1 VDEASQINSAL
12 AGKYRIE
19 REVGQGGMATVY
31 LAHDLRHD
39 REVALKVLNPELA
52 AVLGKERFLAE
63 IRVTAKLQ
71 HPHLLP
77 LFDSGEA
84 DGRLF
89 YVMPYVQGESL
100 RTRLNNQHQLPVNE
114 AVRIA
119 VGIGSA
125 LDYAH
130 RHGII
135 HRDLKPENILL
146 HEGEPLI
153 ADFGIALAL
162 SAAAPARITQ
172 TGVFLG
178 TPQYMSPE
186 QASGDRAID
195 GRTDIYSLGAV
206 LYEMLAGEP
215 PHTGGSAQA
224 VIAKVVT
231 DKPRS
236 LRTLRNT
243 IPSHVEAAVDCALA
257 KIPADR
263 FETAQNFVDALRG
276 TRSVAVESSSSA
288 YPDLRANDIAQRGW
302 FGKPARVAALFALGI
317 ALGALAMKLFTPA
330 PAPNRP
336 TRFLLTQN
344 DSARFRSPPTLSM
357 AMARD
362 GSRIVYVGGSGSRLG
377 LFVHELDEL
386 DAKPIRG
393 MDPGETPEVP
403 VLSPDGRN
411 VLFRAGTHV
420 KRVPVDGGTPVA
432 VSDVGTSYSWGDNG
446 VILIYA
452 PPGTLFQ
459 TSEGGGTLRVV
470 AKASREKN
478 VTTFG
483 FPYLLPGSEAALV
496 TLYKGSFTGTAAHL
510 GVVRLS
516 DGEIVDLQTPGANP
530 RYVRGYIF
538 FARPNGSVF
547 AAPFDLRR
555 LRLSGPATPV
565 QDNVV
570 LKGGGGAEFGVSDNG
585 TLVYRSGVTVKRLV
599 SVDLRGN
606 ETQIL
611 PDLRDYQAPR
621 FSPDG
626 NRLAVGVIGPE
637 RGAETWIYDKQS
649 GALTRLTQ
657 DGGDRPEWS
666 PDGRNIL
673 SVHRGNESEGFV
685 TQRWDGSDTPKAF
698 LRVPDRQVMELSL
711 PASGRG
717 YLAARI
723 GAPVRDIWIAPVDS
737 PQLLRPFL
745 ATPAEEMMPSVSSDG
760 KWLAYVSNESGRSEV
775 YVRPMP
781 GPGRRLQIS
790 TDGGIEPVWSPNGRE
805 LFYRGSGKIILARIA
820 NLATSPTITR
830 QQLFDDVYFSAP
842 VHAMYGVSPDGSRL
856 VFAKPTGGET
866 KTVVVLNWIDEVRRK
881 VAAGR

>member
-1 VDEASQINSAL
+1 MDEASQINSAL

-19 REVGQGGMATVY
+19 REIGQGGMATVY

-100 RTRLNNQHQLPVNE
+100 RTRLNNQRPLPINE
-114 AVRIA
+114 AIRIA
-119 VGIGSA
+119 IGVGSA

-172 TGVFLG
+172 SGVFVG

-186 QASGDRAID
+186 QASGERAMD

-215 PHTGGSAQA
+215 PYGGGSAQA

-231 DKPRS
+231 GKPRP
-236 LRTLRNT
+236 LRTIRET
-243 IPSHVEAAVDCALA
+243 IPSHVEAAVECALA

-263 FETAQNFVDALRG
+263 FETAQDFVDALRG
-276 TRSVAVESSSSA
+276 TRSVAVHGSSFIEA
-288 YPDLRANDIAQRGW
+288 APRATGGAHRRW
-302 FGKPARVAALFALGI
+302 FGKRAQVAALLVLGI
-317 ALGALAMKLFTPA
+317 ALGALATRLFTPA
-330 PAPNRP
+330 SAPRRP

-344 DSARFRSPPTLSM
+344 DSARFRGPPSLSM
-357 AMARD
+357 SLARD
-362 GSRIVYVGGSGSRLG
+362 GSRIVYVGGDATRVG

-393 MDPGETPEVP
+393 LDDGEIPEVP

-411 VLFRAGTHV
+411 VLFRSGAHV
-420 KRVPVDGGTPVA
+420 RRVPVEGGTPVT

-452 PPGTLFQ
+452 PPATLYQ
-459 TSEGGGTLRVV
+459 TSEGGGALRL
-470 AKASREKN
+470 
-478 VTTFG
+478 VTRVSQAQHISTFG
-483 FPYLLPGSEAALV
+483 YPYLLPGSEAALV
-496 TLYKGSFTGTAAHL
+496 TLYRGGLDVTSARL

-516 DGEIVDLQTPGANP
+516 DGKIIDLQTPGANP
-530 RYVRGYIF
+530 RYAAGYIF
-538 FARPNGSVF
+538 FARANGSVF

-570 LKGGGGAEFGVSDNG
+570 LKGGGGAEFGVSENG
-585 TLVYRSGVTVKRLV
+585 TLVYRSGATVKRLV

-606 ETQIL
+606 ETQLL

-626 NRLAVGVIGPE
+626 NRLAVAILGTE

-649 GALTRLTQ
+649 GALTRLTES
-657 DGGDRPEWS
+657 GGDRPEWS
-666 PDGRNIL
+666 PDGRNI
-673 SVHRGNESEGFV
+673 VSEQRSPGPERFV
-685 TQRWDGSDTPKAF
+685 TQRWDGSDAPKTF
-698 LRVPDRQVMELSL
+698 LQVQGKQVMELSL
-711 PASGRG
+711 PASGHG

-737 PQLLRPFL
+737 PQALRPFV
-745 ATPAEEMMPSVSSDG
+745 ATPAEEMMPSVSADG
-760 KWLAYVSNESGRSEV
+760 KWVAYVSNESGRSEV

-790 TDGGIEPVWSPNGRE
+790 TDGGLEPVWSPKGRE
-805 LFYRGSGKIILARIA
+805 LFYRGRGKIILARIA
-820 NLATSPTITR
+820 NLETSATVTR
-830 QQLFDDVYFSAP
+830 QPLFEDVYFGAP
-842 VHAMYGVSPDGSRL
+842 VHAMYGVSPDGTKL
-856 VFAKPTGGET
+856 VFTKPTGGET
-866 KTVVVLNWIDEVRRK
+866 KTVVVLNWLDEVRRK

>member
-1 VDEASQINSAL
+1 MDEASQINSAL

-19 REVGQGGMATVY
+19 REIGQGGMATVY
-31 LAHDLRHD
+31 LARDLRHD

-63 IRVTAKLQ
+63 IRVTARLQ

-77 LFDSGEA
+77 LFDSGAA

-100 RTRLNNQHQLPVNE
+100 RTHLNNQRQLPIIE

-119 VGIGSA
+119 VGVGSA

-206 LYEMLAGEP
+206 LYEMVAGEP

-231 DKPRS
+231 DKPRP

-243 IPSHVEAAVDCALA
+243 VPNHVEAAVDCALA
-257 KIPADR
+257 KVPADR
-263 FETAQNFVDALRG
+263 FDTAQDFVDALRG
-276 TRSVAVESSSSA
+276 TRSVAVQDSSSA
-288 YPDLRANDIAQRGW
+288 YPAARGNERPHRW
-302 FGKPARVAALFALGI
+302 FGKPAGVTALVVVGI
-317 ALGALAMKLFTPA
+317 ALGALVMKLLAPA

-344 DSARFRSPPTLSM
+344 DSARFRNPPTLSM
-357 AMARD
+357 ALARD
-362 GSRIVYVGGSGSRLG
+362 GSRIVYVGGDATRVQ

-393 MDPGETPEVP
+393 LDPGEIPELP

-411 VLFRAGTHV
+411 VLFRAGTHL
-420 KRVPVDGGTPVA
+420 KRVPVDGGTPVTVA
-432 VSDVGTSYSWGDNG
+432 DAGTSYSWGDNG
-446 VILIYA
+446 VILLYA
-452 PPGTLFQ
+452 PPGGLYQ
-459 TSEGGGTLRVV
+459 TSEGGGTLRLVTR
-470 AKASREKN
+470 ASRKEN
-478 VTTFG
+478 ITTFG
-483 FPYLLPGSEAALV
+483 YPYLLPGSEAALV
-496 TLYKGSFTGTAAHL
+496 TLFRGGLDVTSARL

-516 DGEIVDLQTPGANP
+516 DGEITDLQTPGTNP
-530 RYVRGYIF
+530 RYAAGYIF

-555 LRLSGPATPV
+555 LRVTGPATPV

-570 LKGGGGAEFGVSDNG
+570 MKIGGGGEFGVSDNG
-585 TLVYRSGVTVKRLV
+585 TLVYRSGVTVKKLV

-606 ETQIL
+606 ETQLL

-626 NRLAVGVIGPE
+626 TRLAVGIFGTE

-657 DGGDRPEWS
+657 NGGDRAEWS

-673 SVHRGNESEGFV
+673 SVHRGDEAEAFV
-685 TQRWDGSDTPKAF
+685 TQRWDGSDTPRDF
-698 LRVPDRQVMELSL
+698 LRVPGHQLMELSL
-711 PASGRG
+711 PASGHG
-717 YLAARI
+717 YLAARV
-723 GAPVRDIWIAPVDS
+723 GAPLRDIWIAPADS
-737 PQLLRPFL
+737 PQALRPFI

-781 GPGRRLQIS
+781 GPGRQLQIS
-790 TDGGIEPVWSPNGRE
+790 TDGGLEPIWSPNRRE

-820 NLATSPTITR
+820 NLETSATVTR
-830 QQLFDDVYFSAP
+830 QQLFDDVYFGAP

-856 VFAKPTGGET
+856 VFAKASGGET
-866 KTVVVLNWIDEVRRK
+866 KTVVVLNWLDEVRRK